1 MASAVFSKLRSV
13 STKPLHRVS
22 ALATKARAKVGPHLP
37 RSSTVVAGIKVSFAV
52 ATTLAPS
59 VPYMQGIVDAA
70 SKVKEHADAMK
81 SNRKECK
88 KIAAL
93 TEDLARG
100 VLAATDDVNEEELDD
115 PTRLNLALFE
125 WKLQTIGEAMGQMRK
140 ENSFRRFF
148 AKDEHAETLA
158 EHRQTLQDAVSTFQV
173 SPHSQDVGVRI
184 LIGQDLV
191 LHAVGSPSRRLPT
204 LSVARR
210 PRSRWRDEPVIWT
223 ARRDC
228 KGTVNRSPSTPVP
241 VTDDAI

>member
-1 MASAVFSKLRSV
+1 
-13 STKPLHRVS
+13 
-22 ALATKARAKVGPHLP
+22 
-37 RSSTVVAGIKVSFAV
+37 
-52 ATTLAPS
+52 
-59 VPYMQGIVDAA
+59 
-70 SKVKEHADAMK
+70 MK

-93 TEDLARG
+93 TEDLATG
-100 VLAATDDVNEEELDD
+100 LLAATDDVNEQELDD

-173 SPHSQDVGVRI
+173 MQLARALPRIVR
-184 LIGQDLV
+184 LEKKQDLV

>member
-1 MASAVFSKLRSV
+1 MASAVFSKLKSV

-93 TEDLARG
+93 TEDFARG
-100 VLAATDDVNEEELDD
+100 LLAATDDVKEEELDD

-140 ENSFRRFF
+140 EDSFRRFF

-158 EHRQTLQDAVSTFQV
+158 EHRQMLQDAVSTFQV
-173 SPHSQDVGVRI
+173 MQLARALPRIVR
-184 LIGQDLV
+184 LEKKQDLV
-191 LHAVGSPSRRLPT
+191 HHAVGSPSRRLPT

-210 PRSRWRDEPVIWT
+210 ARSRWRFV
-223 ARRDC
+223 AMLSSALRASNFFFFH
-228 KGTVNRSPSTPVP
+228 KRSGSAC
-241 VTDDAI
+241 D